1 MQRWQKQNPEPRN
14 REQELE
20 IGAKGA
26 AEKPGQTKPDFAFE
40 AAATKATKT
49 C

>member
-26 AEKPGQTKPDFAFE
+26 AEKARL
-40 AAATKATKT
+40 
-49 C
+49 CL

>member
-1 MQRWQKQNPEPRN
+1 MQRWQKQNPEPETGNRN
-14 REQELE
+14 WKSGQ
-20 IGAKGA
+20 KGA
-26 AEKPGQTKPDFAFE
+26 AEKPDFAFE